1 VIWRTESEEQL
12 MKTISKFAI
21 AACALALGSGT
32 AFAGEFTAVKTPGK
46 GSVMLDIGFSG
57 DEKTTDAQADYLFD
71 AAAYDVQVQALG
83 GASCT
88 NPKEGMVRVITPD
101 KGAILSKKLT
111 ALCRVTFVEKA
122 GGKGSGAVKVDNIVC
137 GDGIGNETGCGS
149 TEADLSI
156 R

>member
-1 VIWRTESEEQL
+1 
-12 MKTISKFAI
+12 MKTISKIAI
-21 AACALALGSGT
+21 AACALALGTGT

-46 GSVMLDIGFSG
+46 GSTMLDIGFSG
-57 DEKTTDAQADYLFD
+57 DDKVQDAQIDYLYD
-71 AAAYDVQVQALG
+71 AAAFAVTVQAIG

-88 NPKEGMVRVITPD
+88 TPKEGMIRVITPD

-111 ALCRVTFVEKA
+111 ALCRATFVEKA
-122 GGKGSGAVKVDNIVC
+122 GGKGNGTIKTDNIVC
-137 GDGIGNETGCGS
+137 GDSIGNAVGCGS

>member
-1 VIWRTESEEQL
+1 

-21 AACALALGSGT
+21 AACALALGTGT

-46 GSVMLDIGFSG
+46 GSTTLDIGFSG
-57 DEKTTDAQADYLFD
+57 DDTITDAQADYMFD
-71 AAAYDVQVQALG
+71 ANAFSVTVQAIG

-88 NPKEGMVRVITPD
+88 TPKEGMIRVITPD
-101 KGAILSKKLT
+101 KGALLSKKLT
-111 ALCRVTFVEKA
+111 ALCRATFVEKA
-122 GGKGSGAVKVDNIVC
+122 GGKGNATVKTDNIVC
-137 GDGIGNETGCGS
+137 GDSIGNAVGCGS